1 MSRIVAFLLV
11 LILPLQ
17 VSSATWR
24 HLTHAPDQML
34 AHMVEHAQHVL
45 HHHDKDGTIHQGGG
59 GASLAHQLDFDY
71 GTSLSAALPD
81 VPEPPALVHGQTA
94 PLFLASALP
103 DPYLHLPHPP
113 PRPVQ

>member
-1 MSRIVAFLLV
+1 MSRIVVFLLV

-17 VSSATWR
+17 VLSATWR
-24 HLTHAPDQML
+24 HLTHAPDRMVE
-34 AHMVEHAQHVL
+34 HMVEHARHVP
-45 HHHDKDGTIHQGGG
+45 HYHDDDGTIHKHGGG
-59 GASLAHQLDFDY
+59 ESLAHQLDFDY
-71 GTSLSAALPD
+71 GTSLSAALPS
-81 VPEPPALVHGQTA
+81 VPELPASTHGHSE